1 MSAVG
6 PGAGV
11 LTFLIADVRGY
22 TTYTQ
27 SHGDEAAARLASA
40 FAEIAREG
48 VEGHD
53 GEVIELRGDEALA
66 VFRSA
71 REALRAAVDLQ
82 VTFADE
88 VQLDSTVPLLVGIGL
103 DAGEAVPV
111 DGGYRGGALNLAAR
125 LCSQAKAG
133 EVLVSQG
140 VVHLA
145 RAVDGVRLHE
155 YGELELKGLAEPVR
169 VFRAA
174 PRDEDPDELARR
186 FLVDG
191 RPPPQRT
198 ELPSPLDPVTP
209 IVGRERDV
217 RRLRWAWRTARR
229 GIGGAVFITGP
240 PGIGKTRLAAEGAGT
255 AAHSGARVT
264 YASFADRG
272 DDDPSR
278 ADEGSN
284 GRPAFVVLDDLEGA
298 SPEGLA
304 AALEL
309 ASNAN
314 GSEKLVVAVFD
325 DERASPELLAA
336 ARRIAGQDRVLRPQP
351 LGLEEIRRIAAL
363 YLGAAVDAL
372 PSGLLESSGGVP
384 RLVHEQVS
392 EWAQAE
398 AAKRLGVFASQA
410 AAGRSDL
417 RSVEGDLAASVVDL
431 QLVREQTR
439 LFGTGPGRDA
449 LEPVESPY
457 KGLASFGVD
466 DAEWF
471 YGRERLVAELIARL
485 AGAPLLG
492 VVGPSGSGKSSA
504 VRAGLVPA
512 IQAGVL
518 PRSDEWIVVVMR
530 PGEHPLRELDRALWS
545 TLPERIRAELAG
557 EDRPLRATRDV
568 LGTGERLVV
577 VIDQFEEVFTLCTDA
592 NERAA
597 FLSAIVEAARD
608 PHANE
613 IVVLAL
619 RADFYGRFAANPELA
634 ELLGTNHV
642 LVGPMTAEEYR
653 RAIEQPALHA
663 GVRIEPALVD
673 ELVGEVLGEPGALPL
688 LSAAL
693 LELWERRDGRT
704 IRAGEHAAT
713 GGVRGAVARLAE
725 ETYAGLTEEQKP
737 IVRSVLLRLAGPGDG
752 ESVVRRRVPRS
763 EFDVERDD
771 VARVLDALADRRLLT
786 VSEGTVEVA
795 HEALLREWPRFQDW
809 LEEDREGRRLHGHL
823 TATAREWAEREHDPA
838 ELYRG
843 ARLSSA
849 LDWTT
854 EHTLDLNELEREFVN
869 TSRAASQLE
878 AERQQRTNRRLR
890 TLLAGAGVLLVF
902 ALVAGAVAL
911 AQRSSAK
918 KEARVALA
926 RELGARAVAE
936 PRIDRAMLLARE
948 AVNLDH
954 SRQTAGTLLATL
966 LRSPAAL
973 ATFSSP
979 ITDRPQRI
987 TLSPDGRTLAATEN
1001 TNFVRFYD
1009 TRTGQESHRPLQ
1021 NHGFGSAAV
1030 YSQDG
1035 KLLLVPGGEETPGI
1049 DLLDANTMRRLHYLP
1064 LDKRWLTTPTSFVEP
1079 LLTSPDD
1086 RTAYLAYAVLN
1097 PDRSDGPVYVDR
1109 WDLQTGKLLG
1119 TTSLGSKGMFDG
1131 HMARGGELV
1140 FLTATDVLTVDG
1152 KSLRP
1157 LASSPV
1163 KLPVESSNGI
1173 AVVSPDGRTVAFA
1186 GNSGAVSFVDVRT
1199 GQTMVG
1205 AGKTGANVPTM
1216 AFSPKGDVLVSTSE
1230 SGEVTVWNPATADP
1244 LETFTGHEGRV
1255 LGTAFSADGKTLY
1268 TCSLDGAVFKW
1279 DLGSLRRFGRP
1290 FQPFP
1295 ALTDDHAIE
1304 HEPLVAVSP
1313 DGKTLA
1319 TAPGGNRVLLVS
1331 LRTLRRVREYDALGQ
1346 DTAVNSIAWSPN
1358 GSLLAAGGGKG
1369 RLRLW
1374 NLAGRPR
1381 LVGSLDGL
1389 TGTVQQMA
1397 FSPDGSLVA
1406 AVDGDKPHG
1415 PGKPTGHLAVW
1426 RVDSGA
1432 SVAKAIDLHTD
1443 GWTVAF
1449 SPDGQFLVA
1458 GDDDGAVRVFDA
1470 RSVHLERTLQVTG
1483 GTNTS
1488 LAFAPDNTL
1497 ETGSWAGI
1505 VQHWDVSTGKQLGH
1519 PVLAMPSPVST
1530 ISFDPSGSEFA
1541 TAGGSDGFV
1550 KLWDTRTLQQL
1561 GSTFPG
1567 DPGKWAS
1574 AAFTPDGSE
1583 LVTLYETG
1591 RGTVWPATVGA
1602 WEEHACAVA
1611 GRNFTRE
1618 EWRRFVTGRSYS
1630 TVCGS

>member
-1 MSAVG
+1 MNAAG

-22 TTYTQ
+22 TAYTQ
-27 SHGDEAAARLASA
+27 SRGDEAAARLAAA

-48 VEGHD
+48 VEGHG

-82 VTFADE
+82 MTFADE
-88 VQLDSTVPLLVGIGL
+88 VQLHAAVPLLVGIGL

-145 RAVDGVRLHE
+145 RAVGGVRLHE
-155 YGELELKGLAEPVR
+155 YGEVELKGLAEPVR
-169 VFRAA
+169 VFRAT
-174 PRDEDPDELARR
+174 PEDEDPDELARR
-186 FLVDG
+186 LEADG

-198 ELPSPLDPVTP
+198 ELPPPLDPVTP

-229 GIGGAVFITGP
+229 GKGGAVFITGP
-240 PGIGKTRLAAEGAGT
+240 HGIGKTRLAAEGAGT
-255 AAHSGARVT
+255 AAHGGARVT
-264 YASFADRG
+264 YASFADGG
-272 DDDPSR
+272 DGPAR
-278 ADEGSN
+278 TDEGPN
-284 GRPAFVVLDDLEGA
+284 ARPALVVLDDLEGA

-309 ASNAN
+309 ASSAG
-314 GSEKLVVAVFD
+314 GSEKLVVAIFD

-336 ARRIAGQDRVLRPQP
+336 ARRIAGQDGVLRPQP
-351 LGLEEIRRIAAL
+351 LGLDEIRRIAAL
-363 YLGAAVDAL
+363 YLGGAVDAL

-392 EWAQAE
+392 AWAQAE

-439 LFGTGPGRDA
+439 LFGTGPGRGA
-449 LEPVESPY
+449 PEPVESPY
-457 KGLASFGVD
+457 KGLATFGVD

-530 PGEHPLRELDRALWS
+530 PGEHPLRELDRAFWS
-545 TLPERIRAELAG
+545 RLPERIRGELAG

-568 LGTGERLVV
+568 LGADERLVL

-597 FLSAIVEAARD
+597 FLNAIVEAARD
-608 PHANE
+608 PRANE

-619 RADFYGRFAANPELA
+619 RADFYGRVAANPELA
-634 ELLGTNHV
+634 DLLGTNNV

-688 LSAAL
+688 LSTAL
-693 LELWERRDGRT
+693 LELWERRDART

-752 ESVVRRRVPRS
+752 QSVVRRRVPRS
-763 EFDVERDD
+763 EFDVERED

-795 HEALLREWPRFQDW
+795 HEALLREWPRFQNW

-823 TATAREWAEREHDPA
+823 TASAREWAERGHDSA

-890 TLLAGAGVLLVF
+890 MLLAGVGVLLVL
-902 ALVAGAVAL
+902 ALIAGIGAFL
-911 AQRSSAK
+911 QRRSAQS
-918 KEARVALA
+918 EARVALA
-926 RELGARAVAE
+926 RELGAEAVVE

-948 AVNLDH
+948 AVNLDD
-954 SRQTAGTLLATL
+954 SRQTGGTLLATL

-973 ATFSSP
+973 GTFTVP
-979 ITDRPQRI
+979 ITDRPLQI
-987 TLSPDGRTLAATEN
+987 ALSPDGKTLAAATNTDKVRFFDTLTRRESQPPLQHHGFLPVIYTSNGLLLAPGGTDKPLIDVFEARTMRRVRSLALDDTWLKTPTSPLEPMFASPDGRT
-1001 TNFVRFYD
+1001 
-1009 TRTGQESHRPLQ
+1009 
-1021 NHGFGSAAV
+1021 
-1030 YSQDG
+1030 
-1035 KLLLVPGGEETPGI
+1035 
-1049 DLLDANTMRRLHYLP
+1049 
-1064 LDKRWLTTPTSFVEP
+1064 
-1079 LLTSPDD
+1079 
-1086 RTAYLAYAVLN
+1086 AYFAYAVVN
-1097 PDRSDGPVYVDR
+1097 PDGSDGKAYLDR
-1109 WDLQTGKLLG
+1109 WDLRTGKRLG
-1119 TTSLGSKGMFDG
+1119 PSALGLNGMFDG
-1131 HMARGGELV
+1131 RTARNGRELV
-1140 FLTATDVLTVDG
+1140 FLGDHELTTWDART
-1152 KSLRP
+1152 LRRLSSTP
-1157 LASSPV
+1157 VSVASD
-1163 KLPVESSNGI
+1163 SSTEF
-1173 AVVSPDGRTVAFA
+1173 AVVSPNGATVAVA
-1186 GNSGAVSFVDVRT
+1186 TRTGSVSFEDLRT
-1199 GQTMVG
+1199 GRVSVG
-1205 AGKTGANVPTM
+1205 AGKTGVAVQGI
-1216 AFSPKGDVLVSTSE
+1216 AFSPAGDRVVTTDE
-1230 SGEVTVWNPATADP
+1230 SGHVTVWNPATAEP
-1244 LETFTGHEGRV
+1244 VETFTGHGGRTT
-1255 LGTAFSADGKTLY
+1255 GIAFSADGKTLF
-1268 TCSLDGAVFKW
+1268 TSSLDGAVFEW
-1279 DLGSLRRFGRP
+1279 DLGNQRRFGRG
-1290 FQPFP
+1290 FDAYP
-1295 ALTDDHAIE
+1295 APEDEQAVE
-1304 HEPLVAVSP
+1304 HNPLLAVSP
-1313 DGKTLA
+1313 DGNRFA
-1319 TAPGGNRVLLVS
+1319 TSPRGNQVALFSVP
-1331 LRTLRRVREYDALGQ
+1331 TLRRTDLVEALPQGA
-1346 DTAVNSIAWSPN
+1346 TVSAVAWSPK
-1358 GSLLAAGGGKG
+1358 GSLLAVGGKG
-1369 RLRLW
+1369 QLRLW
-1374 NLAGRPR
+1374 DVGGRPR
-1381 LVGSLDGL
+1381 LVRSLTGL
-1389 TGTVQQMA
+1389 SGTVQQAA

-1406 AVDGDKPHG
+1406 AVDGDRPQG
-1415 PGKPTGHLAVW
+1415 PGPTVGHLALW
-1426 RVDSGA
+1426 RVDSRA
-1432 SVAKAIDLHTD
+1432 SLAPPLDLHTD
-1443 GWTVAF
+1443 GWAVAF
-1449 SPDGQFLVA
+1449 SPDGKLLAA
-1458 GDDDGAVRVFDA
+1458 GDGAGSVRILDA
-1470 RSVHLERTLQVTG
+1470 RSIRLERTLHPLGAPNV
-1483 GTNTS
+1483 S
-1488 LAFAPDNTL
+1488 LAFAPDGTL
-1497 ETGSWAGI
+1497 ATGSWAGI
-1505 VQHWDVSTGKQLGH
+1505 VQRWAVSRGKQLGH
-1519 PVLAMPSPVST
+1519 SVLVTPAPVAT
-1530 ISFDPSGSEFA
+1530 ISFDPSGEVFA
-1541 TAGGSDGFV
+1541 TGGGSDGLV
-1550 KLWDTRTLQQL
+1550 KLWDTSTLQQL
-1561 GSTFPG
+1561 GSNFPG
-1567 DPGKWAS
+1567 EPGRWAS
-1574 AAFTPDGSE
+1574 AAFTPDGTR
-1583 LVTLYETG
+1583 LLVMYGNGRGALWPVTLE
-1591 RGTVWPATVGA
+1591 A
-1602 WEEHACAVA
+1602 WKDQACTVA
-1611 GRNFTRE
+1611 GRSFTRE
-1618 EWRRFVTGRSYS
+1618 EWARYVTGRSYA
-1630 TVCGS
+1630 TVCAS